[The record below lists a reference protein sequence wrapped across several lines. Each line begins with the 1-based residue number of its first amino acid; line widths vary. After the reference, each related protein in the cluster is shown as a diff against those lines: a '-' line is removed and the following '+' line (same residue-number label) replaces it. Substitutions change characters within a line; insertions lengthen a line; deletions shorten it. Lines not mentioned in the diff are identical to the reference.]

1 MSHGCELVGRLTV
14 PKQLDRARAARS
26 GPGTAG
32 WRGAGF
38 VHPHGAHAEGCRR
51 NVLRC
56 DDSHGVVGAEKNDV
70 LVRRARGTAS
80 RPACSSARGKPSIR
94 IAEAVDASMD
104 LRSKRSVTATGT
116 SLPSFMRLAHMV
128 PTFDPLCTS
137 ARSRS
142 PALK

>member
-70 LVRRARGTAS
+70 QLAVS
-80 RPACSSARGKPSIR
+80 NNRGKTLRYNFQCLYTSGHGRDSSTLLNGTVNGTVNTSTIDSAGISTGGPPSN
-94 IAEAVDASMD
+94 ETNST
-104 LRSKRSVTATGT
+104 KT
-116 SLPSFMRLAHMV
+116 
-128 PTFDPLCTS
+128 
-137 ARSRS
+137 
-142 PALK
+142 